1 MGRAVGVIGGMG
13 PAATVHFMS
22 RVMALTSAAAD
33 QDHVRLI
40 VDNNGAVP
48 DRNAALRGEGPSP
61 GPVLA
66 DMARGLA
73 RAGADLLAMPCN
85 TAHAFAAEVRAATPL
100 PFIDLIEATCDAAL
114 AAVSP
119 PPTRIGVLVADGARR
134 AGLYQRALAGR
145 GVEPILCDEA
155 AHATFMDLLYRI
167 KAGDV
172 GPDVRAT
179 MCALAMGLI
188 AEGAEVLIAGCTEV
202 PLVLS
207 PSDIPAPLVD
217 SIDVLALATIAAA
230 NAPLRQ

>member
-22 RVMALTSAAAD
+22 RVMALTPAAAD

-66 DMARGLA
+66 DMARGLE
-73 RAGADLLAMPCN
+73 RAGAELLVMPCN
-85 TAHAFAAEVRAATPL
+85 TAHAFAAEVRAATAL
-100 PFIDLIEATCDAAL
+100 PFIDLIEATCEAAL

-119 PPTRIGVLVADGARR
+119 PPARIGVLAADGARR
-134 AGLYQRALAGR
+134 AGLYQRALAAR
-145 GVEPILCDEA
+145 GAEAMLCDEA
-155 AHATFMDLLYRI
+155 GHAAFMDLLYRI
-167 KAGDV
+167 KAGDL
-172 GPDVRAT
+172 GPDVRAA
-179 MCALAMGLI
+179 MRGLADALI
-188 AEGAEVLIAGCTEV
+188 AAGAQVLIAGCTEV

-207 PSDIPAPLVD
+207 PSDIPVPLVD
-217 SIDVLALATIAAA
+217 SIDVLADATIAAA
-230 NAPLRQ
+230 NTPLRQ